1 MRAVNCSDFVMDL
14 SVARCTWLC
23 SSSHCPPVF
32 FSPLWRETNFFVPWH
47 SLSRRSITRGNIVH
61 SKRLAHVDESRN
73 VFPFL
78 SSRPRSSIRVLRDIL
93 NSASVARDNV
103 RNNAIGNI
111 SAHSRALEIFEGDKG
126 GKGASAFANGDCTQ
140 CVHVGA
146 AIPQLVTYV
155 PFVAG
160 GRWRSRALPSFT
172 PSCLLTTSTFAPT
185 LLFVRQTTALFIQTR
200 HFSQETRRR
209 RRRRRRRQKI
219 GRMSWPLTFVKLCIT
234 RKYSLQGRVRPQKA
248 GRVHPYGLCF
258 RLRKVARMLSLIMW
272 SEFNEAAYKMY
283 LRYFNFFV

>member
-14 SVARCTWLC
+14 SVARCAWLC

-47 SLSRRSITRGNIVH
+47 SLSRRSITRGHIVH

-146 AIPQLVTYV
+146 AIPQLVTYI

-172 PSCLLTTSTFAPT
+172 LSPYNLNFCANPFIRTADDGSFHSDEAFQSRNSSTSSASTATTKNRKDELTFDLCKTLYYTKVLATRSSTTSKGWTSSSIWPM
-185 LLFVRQTTALFIQTR
+185 
-200 HFSQETRRR
+200 FSLEKSCTYAELNNVV
-209 RRRRRRRQKI
+209 
-219 GRMSWPLTFVKLCIT
+219 WV
-234 RKYSLQGRVRPQKA
+234 
-248 GRVHPYGLCF
+248 
-258 RLRKVARMLSLIMW
+258 
-272 SEFNEAAYKMY
+272 
-283 LRYFNFFV
+283 